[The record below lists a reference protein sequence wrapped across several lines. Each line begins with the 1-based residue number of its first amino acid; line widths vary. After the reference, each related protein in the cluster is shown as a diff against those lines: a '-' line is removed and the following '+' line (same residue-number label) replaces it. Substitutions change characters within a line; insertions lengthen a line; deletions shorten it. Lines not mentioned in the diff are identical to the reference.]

1 LTGLRRRQETDLVG
15 DTGPAAPAAAVGK
28 EILVFVEG
36 VPAATI
42 ELAETWRDGMEEAL
56 GELEALGVEAEVLTG
71 DASAAGG
78 RLATARLRAGLTPA
92 EKHERVQA
100 LVAAGHDVVFVGD
113 GVNDA
118 AAMSAAQASIA
129 MRSGADLAR
138 AAAMAVFAGDDL
150 RFLPQAI
157 RLARAARGSISTNLR
172 FAAGYNLTGMALAA
186 AGILHPVVATLLMV
200 GSSALVS
207 ANALRSV
214 GAWKARPPVQA
225 PLPVGMGPTDSQGFS
240 RIAPAAE

>member
-1 LTGLRRRQETDLVG
+1 
-15 DTGPAAPAAAVGK
+15 
-28 EILVFVEG
+28 
-36 VPAATI
+36 
-42 ELAETWRDGMEEAL
+42 M
-56 GELEALGVEAEVLTG
+56 LGVEAEVLTG
-71 DASAAGG
+71 DASTADG
-78 RLATARLRAGLTPA
+78 RLATTRVRAGLTPA
-92 EKHERVQA
+92 EKHERVRA

-138 AAAMAVFAGDDL
+138 AAAMAVFAGEDL

-157 RLARAARGSISTNLR
+157 RLARAARRSISTNLR
-172 FAAGYNLTGMALAA
+172 FAAGYNLAGMALAA
-186 AGILHPVVATLLMV
+186 AGILHPVVAALLMV

-214 GAWKARPPVQA
+214 GAWKARPPAQA
-225 PLPVGMGPTDSQGFS
+225 PQPVGMGPTDSQGFS
-240 RIAPAAE
+240 RIAPPAE